1 MNVTRNFAPSPPSP
15 RSRPCSLEEQYFKCG
30 IFWDYDAPQRRV
42 SNSEAPVLAG
52 GIPVFLRGSQF
63 SGASEL
69 KEGPV
74 SKYKFINTTRLQLS
88 YFCNCTIDL
97 TKKWLYLH
105 IWRLRVRV
113 LGGIGFHHTFHQLV
127 ASIERE
133 MTTHLC
139 TECGKSFTEEVLLLI
154 HQTRIHDK
162 TSYSCDEC
170 GADVI
175 GKVSLSNH
183 KRRHKIPAVKNLR
196 KHKCEKC
203 PYESEVKSN
212 VNRHKKQ
219 VHEQKPDKVK
229 KSWNCDKC
237 ETKHTSKYGY
247 DRHVKTH
254 EKRSS

>member
-1 MNVTRNFAPSPPSP
+1 M
-15 RSRPCSLEEQYFKCG
+15 
-30 IFWDYDAPQRRV
+30 
-42 SNSEAPVLAG
+42 
-52 GIPVFLRGSQF
+52 
-63 SGASEL
+63 
-69 KEGPV
+69 
-74 SKYKFINTTRLQLS
+74 
-88 YFCNCTIDL
+88 
-97 TKKWLYLH
+97 
-105 IWRLRVRV
+105 
-113 LGGIGFHHTFHQLV
+113 GGIGFHHTFHQLV

-237 ETKHTSKYGY
+237 EAKINIVRIPCVIGSEHSQSLLLLEFCDIL
-247 DRHVKTH
+247 DRCASEQMKII
-254 EKRSS
+254 

>member
-1 MNVTRNFAPSPPSP
+1 M
-15 RSRPCSLEEQYFKCG
+15 
-30 IFWDYDAPQRRV
+30 
-42 SNSEAPVLAG
+42 
-52 GIPVFLRGSQF
+52 
-63 SGASEL
+63 
-69 KEGPV
+69 
-74 SKYKFINTTRLQLS
+74 
-88 YFCNCTIDL
+88 
-97 TKKWLYLH
+97 
-105 IWRLRVRV
+105 
-113 LGGIGFHHTFHQLV
+113 GGIGFHHTFHQLV

-139 TECGKSFTEEVLLLI
+139 TECGKSSTEEVLLLI

-254 EKRSS
+254 EKRSSQSENQVKKVKSAAGFGTFVREKKVRVADKHLCSECSKTFNSAFNLKRHMVSELHKKKPKKKKSRTTVMRRVRKFLSESDNLKEINRQRKNSDTSGLIDATLKKSWHKFLKY

>member
-1 MNVTRNFAPSPPSP
+1 M
-15 RSRPCSLEEQYFKCG
+15 
-30 IFWDYDAPQRRV
+30 
-42 SNSEAPVLAG
+42 
-52 GIPVFLRGSQF
+52 
-63 SGASEL
+63 
-69 KEGPV
+69 
-74 SKYKFINTTRLQLS
+74 SKYKFINTPRLQLS

-105 IWRLRVRV
+105 IWRLRVKV

-203 PYESEVKSN
+203 PYESEERLVLLLASNWRKFLN
-212 VNRHKKQ
+212 VNSARR
-219 VHEQKPDKVK
+219 
-229 KSWNCDKC
+229 SWLPP
-237 ETKHTSKYGY
+237 
-247 DRHVKTH
+247 
-254 EKRSS
+254 RS

>member
-1 MNVTRNFAPSPPSP
+1 M
-15 RSRPCSLEEQYFKCG
+15 
-30 IFWDYDAPQRRV
+30 
-42 SNSEAPVLAG
+42 
-52 GIPVFLRGSQF
+52 
-63 SGASEL
+63 
-69 KEGPV
+69 
-74 SKYKFINTTRLQLS
+74 
-88 YFCNCTIDL
+88 
-97 TKKWLYLH
+97 
-105 IWRLRVRV
+105 
-113 LGGIGFHHTFHQLV
+113 GGIGFHHTFHQLV

-219 VHEQKPDKVK
+219 VHQQKPDKVK
-229 KSWNCDKC
+229 KSWNCDNC
-237 ETKHTSKYGY
+237 ETNINKVRIPCVIGSEHSQSLLLLEFVTFWIGAPLSK
-247 DRHVKTH
+247 
-254 EKRSS
+254 